1 MNLNLNHTDLGRG
14 FSKKDKTS
22 QEKLWTALKDELN
35 AAGPPT
41 KDLGDWKKTWLDWKS
56 NVKRKLSHNKKEV
69 RQTGG
74 GNFNQYIL
82 SQLEEEVAII
92 SGIYETVDG
101 IKNTQSFGKRIALK
115 SNNDDICISSS
126 ESDTSSSQSQGPSTS
141 VPKKRKRTN
150 PYKSPTQNKRKSNGN
165 LEELMKNESYQLE
178 SIGQKIKQLSEIK
191 SEERSVL
198 ENKLDIIGNKLD
210 NICTNLEKI
219 GKKYDALI
227 EVETKKLQ
235 EANRHNICME
245 KM

>member
-1 MNLNLNHTDLGRG
+1 MRKRKNINQEKILMRFMKDHTDLGRG

-92 SGIYETVDG
+92 
-101 IKNTQSFGKRIALK
+101 
-115 SNNDDICISSS
+115 S